1 MKRHSCSLI
10 LLVCSACLYTGCGYA
25 GPEKAVRRELDAIQ
39 KLDENTITSFV
50 SYEDVQSAAG
60 QAVGSEPDA
69 TDAIKLFFKN
79 FKYHIDS
86 SSSPR
91 TVLQPRL
98 LSALP
103 TWMQKHWQRI
113 FVRRSTRIP

>member
-86 SSSPR
+86 SSQSQDGTAA
-91 TVLQPRL
+91 TVTVSITNLD
-98 LSALP
+98 A
-103 TWMQKHWQRI
+103 
-113 FVRRSTRIP
+113 